1 MKLSNSISNKNSP
14 CFSEEKKEDIFD
26 PSVAMPIFPPFAEI
40 LDELK
45 GLEEVEK
52 YLNFVFFILKL
63 RDVKMKLLSKK

>member
-14 CFSEEKKEDIFD
+14 CLSEEKKEDIFD
-26 PSVAMPIFPPFAEI
+26 PSIVMPIVPPFAEI

-52 YLNFVFFILKL
+52 YLNFVF
-63 RDVKMKLLSKK
+63 LSLN